1 MKVSIEHILKEHN
14 KTINKLLDVKN
25 PISTSGE
32 LIIDA
37 LKKGNKILIAGN
49 GGSAS
54 DAQHFSAE
62 LTGRFLKERESLAG
76 IALTTDTSAITAIA
90 NDYGYE
96 NIFLRQLSGLAKPG
110 DVFVGISTSGNSR
123 SINLPAKFCKEKN
136 IFSIGLLGRDGGKA
150 ANIFDCSVIVPSDS
164 TARIQECHILIIHIW
179 CLMIDKAF

>member
-1 MKVSIEHILKEHN
+1 MKVSIEQVLKEHN
-14 KTINKLLDVKN
+14 KTINKLLDIKS
-25 PISTSGE
+25 PISTAGE
-32 LIIDA
+32 LMIDA

-49 GGSAS
+49 GGSAA

-62 LTGRFLKERESLAG
+62 LTGRFLKEREALAG

-96 NIFLRQLSGLAKPG
+96 NIFLRQLSGLAQPG

-123 SINLPAKFCKEKN
+123 SINLSAKFCQKKS
-136 IFSIGLLGRDGGKA
+136 IHSIGLLGRAGGEA
-150 ANIFDCSVIVPSDS
+150 ANIFDCSIIVPSDS

>member
-1 MKVSIEHILKEHN
+1 MKVSIAQVLKQHN
-14 KTINKLLDVKN
+14 QTINNLLDVKDS
-25 PISTSGE
+25 ISTSGE

-49 GGSAS
+49 GGSAA

-96 NIFLRQLSGLAKPG
+96 NIFLRQLSGLARPG
-110 DVFVGISTSGNSR
+110 DVFVGISTSGNSE
-123 SINLPAKFCKEKN
+123 SINLSAKSCNEKN
-136 IFSIGLLGRDGGKA
+136 IHSIGLLGRTGGEA
-150 ANIFDCSVIVPSDS
+150 VNLFDYSVIAPSDS

-179 CLMIDKAF
+179 CLMIDEAF